1 MHKLE
6 RKNMLLDFLQA
17 KPFHN
22 MAEINE
28 YVESLG
34 IAYVTVRRD
43 LKELQN
49 EGLVSLSYG
58 GVKTNEK
65 SDNSTIKHLNQLN
78 LNLTAKQQIAKLAQK
93 LINQGDVLYLG
104 AGTTCEEFAKQIK
117 TEVKVITNSW
127 FVYQILL
134 KNSYIIEPILVG
146 GKYREPSGVFIG
158 SFAEKALEIEPF
170 YKTFVSVT
178 NIDYDGNLY
187 NSNEGESHLEAIIL
201 AKAKYKYILADSSK
215 FNSMG
220 YEHFCNIKDIDGII
234 TDRVVEIK
242 SEYLAKIIN

>member
-1 MHKLE
+1 
-6 RKNMLLDFLQA
+6 MLLDFLQA
-17 KPFHN
+17 KPSHN

-28 YVESLG
+28 YVESLK

-43 LKELQN
+43 LKGLQN

-65 SDNSTIKHLNQLN
+65 SDNSTIKHLNRLN
-78 LNLTAKQQIAKLAQK
+78 LNLKAKLAQK
-93 LINQGDVLYLG
+93 LINQGDVFYLVG

-134 KNSYIIEPILVG
+134 KNSYIIKPILVG
-146 GKYREPSGVFIG
+146 DKYREPSGVFFIG
-158 SFAEKALEIEPF
+158 SFVEKALEIEPF

-178 NIDYDGNLY
+178 NIDYNGNVY
-187 NSNEGESHLEAIIL
+187 NNNEGESYLEAIIL
-201 AKAKYKYILADSSK
+201 AKAKYKYILADNSK

-220 YEHFCNIKDIDGII
+220 YEHFCNIKDVDGII
-234 TDRVVEIK
+234 TYRVVEIK
-242 SEYLAKIIN
+242 PEYLAKVIN

>member
-1 MHKLE
+1 MYKIE

-28 YVESLG
+28 YVESLE

-43 LKELQN
+43 LKGLKN
-49 EGLVSLSYG
+49 EVLVSLSYG

-65 SDNSTIKHLNQLN
+65 SDNSTIKYLNQLN
-78 LNLTAKQQIAKLAQK
+78 LNLKAKQQIAKLAQK
-93 LINQGDVLYLG
+93 LINQGDVLYLVG

-127 FVYQILL
+127 FVYQIFF

-146 GKYREPSGVFIG
+146 GKYW
-158 SFAEKALEIEPF
+158 
-170 YKTFVSVT
+170 
-178 NIDYDGNLY
+178 
-187 NSNEGESHLEAIIL
+187 
-201 AKAKYKYILADSSK
+201 
-215 FNSMG
+215 
-220 YEHFCNIKDIDGII
+220 
-234 TDRVVEIK
+234 
-242 SEYLAKIIN
+242 